1 MDKTVPR
8 IPVMRGEQTAIEW
21 MAFFRS
27 LVRTSKDAPVAQ
39 TVGSSPASITAPAD
53 GILYIVGGT
62 VSQVQITR
70 TGWTLTCGPNAN
82 PVPVR
87 TGDVIT
93 ITYTSAPAVQFLAD

>member
-27 LVRTSKDAPVAQ
+27 LVRRSKDAPVAH
-39 TVGSSPASITAPAD
+39 TVGASPAAITAMND
-53 GILYIVGGT
+53 GAMYINGGT
-62 VSQVQITR
+62 VAQVQVTR
-70 TGWTLTCGPNAN
+70 SGWTLDCGPNAN

>member
-27 LVRTSKDAPVAQ
+27 LVRRSKDAPMAQ
-39 TVGSSPASITAPAD
+39 TVGASPAAITAPND
-53 GILYIVGGT
+53 GAMFINGGT
-62 VSQVQITR
+62 VSQVQLTR
-70 TGWTLTCGPNAN
+70 SGWTLNCGQNAN

-87 TGDVIT
+87 TGDVVT
-93 ITYTSAPAVQFLAD
+93 ITYTVAPSVQFLSD